1 MKPWFKLCLTTAITN
16 STIDLAE
23 NGILKIW
30 SGLVGTEIIFGVNI
44 WVSGKIILY
53 CVHQC
58 QGLYVC
64 ASDSQTMF
72 YTNNK
77 IWNC

>member
-1 MKPWFKLCLTTAITN
+1 MTTAITN

-44 WVSGKIILY
+44 WVSGKIILN
-53 CVHQC
+53 CVTVDS
-58 QGLYVC
+58 LC
-64 ASDSQTMF
+64 AAVADSQTTMF
-72 YTNNK
+72 NANNK
-77 IWNC
+77 I

>member
-1 MKPWFKLCLTTAITN
+1 MTTAITN

-44 WVSGKIILY
+44 WVSGKITLNY
-53 CVHQC
+53 VTMDCV
-58 QGLYVC
+58 VC
-64 ASDSQTMF
+64 AASDSQTTMF
-72 YTNNK
+72 SANNK
-77 IWNC
+77 I

>member
-44 WVSGKIILY
+44 WVSGTKFRGQRLKFK
-53 CVHQC
+53 VTRSKF
-58 QGLYVC
+58 LKKLR
-64 ASDSQTMF
+64 SEFS
-72 YTNNK
+72 N
-77 IWNC
+77 

>member
-44 WVSGKIILY
+44 WVSGKIILNY
-53 CVHQC
+53 VTVDCVC
-58 QGLYVC
+58 A
-64 ASDSQTMF
+64 ASDSQTTMF
-72 YTNNK
+72 SANNK
-77 IWNC
+77 I